1 MIIKKL
7 KVATKKL
14 LTLRKVL
21 LQVKM
26 KKINSAS
33 DSNFIKLVNNLTK
46 NIKKIKNI
54 FKNSCKSFYES

>member
-1 MIIKKL
+1 M
-7 KVATKKL
+7 ATKKL

-46 NIKKIKNI
+46 NIKKIKTFSKI
-54 FKNSCKSFYES
+54 VAKVFMKVKTPQ